1 MKFWE
6 DNDIEKKYV
15 ERNRGAQKH
24 FSFVDGPIT
33 ANNPMG
39 VHHAW
44 GRTYKDIVQRFKNMQ
59 GFEQRFQNG
68 FDCQGLWVE
77 VGVERELG
85 FNSKKDIQDYG
96 LDNFT
101 NQCMA
106 RVNKYAGVQTEQSK
120 RLGMFMDWRIAIQC
134 LRLIT
139 VYLEIPSTLS

>member
-1 MKFWE
+1 MSKNLKAVKPNQDFVQMEKDIMKFWE

-59 GFEQRFQNG
+59 GFEQGSKMVFTVKDSGWRR
-68 FDCQGLWVE
+68 C
-77 VGVERELG
+77 RKRIR

-96 LDNFT
+96 LDNT

-106 RVNKYAGVQTEQSK
+106 RVNKYAGVQQNNL
-120 RLGMFMDWRIAIQC
+120 RIRNVHGLG
-134 LRLIT
+134 
-139 VYLEIPSTLS
+139 E